1 MVGAWEIWFFIIQ
14 LLFQVAATSRWGVC
28 SATSR
33 SSLKALPHVF
43 FSIFWG
49 FVMTPYYTSLEA
61 SRKHASQGSALLR
74 GSCVRQ
80 LGNQVPAT
88 PLDREQNLSN
98 YLLEVKVGGWRVK
111 KQGPLRIQSED
122 EKNLLPGERNKA
134 SVTGP
139 SLDISG
145 WCILPIYG
153 PTNFFARARTFEDS
167 TSTYIRKMGVHV
179 LDSVIRDWWVLW
191 NVRSHQQ
198 TMPKF
203 WAKINLIG
211 ALLQKKMKLCK
222 LLQIEGSVLI
232 DIVPLLGSPI

>member
-1 MVGAWEIWFFIIQ
+1 MGDMVFIIQ
-14 LLFQVAATSRWGVC
+14 LLFQVAELGQRHAEA
-28 SATSR
+28 SAQPQAGHH
-33 SSLKALPHVF
+33 LKHCHMFF

-49 FVMTPYYTSLEA
+49 FVMTPYTSLEA
-61 SRKHASQGSALLR
+61 SRRHASQRSALLR

-98 YLLEVKVGGWRVK
+98 YLLEVKVAGWLVK

-145 WCILPIYG
+145 WCIL
-153 PTNFFARARTFEDS
+153 AMA
-167 TSTYIRKMGVHV
+167 
-179 LDSVIRDWWVLW
+179 
-191 NVRSHQQ
+191 QQ
-198 TMPKF
+198 TF
-203 WAKINLIG
+203 LHVRGLLRI
-211 ALLQKKMKLCK
+211 ALL
-222 LLQIEGSVLI
+222 LI
-232 DIVPLLGSPI
+232 

>member
-167 TSTYIRKMGVHV
+167 TSTYIKK
-179 LDSVIRDWWVLW
+179 WVLARAW
-191 NVRSHQQ
+191 FDNSRLVNPSEYLLSS
-198 TMPKF
+198 TNC
-203 WAKINLIG
+203 AKILGQNQFDWPI
-211 ALLQKKMKLCK
+211 APKKMKLWR
-222 LLQIEGSVLI
+222 LLKIEGSVLM
-232 DIVPLLGSPI
+232 S